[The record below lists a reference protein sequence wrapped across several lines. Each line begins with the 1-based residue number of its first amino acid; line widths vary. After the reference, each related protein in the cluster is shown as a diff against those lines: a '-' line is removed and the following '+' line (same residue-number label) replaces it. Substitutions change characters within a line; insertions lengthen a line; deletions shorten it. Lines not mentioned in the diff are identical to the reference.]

1 MSAETELRK
10 AVLNFVKNH
19 HESSGKAPSIRAI
32 CSEVD
37 GVSVR
42 KFYKLFP
49 GGIGEVCKKA
59 GVPVPEQRIRATRK
73 AVRGQEMKAKGVEDR
88 SVPGFRIMLA
98 DSQSARIQGISHL
111 EGGKDPGMIID
122 ELLDRDT
129 YLREEKGL
137 SLDDV
142 KAVFDYIDGAKERKW
157 KVGWLIGIQTKLWNA
172 GLMGM
177 SSRDVENLAVF
188 LEEMQK
194 LSWEAGDIP
203 ELLNNPFI
211 KDTLP
216 QLLPE
221 EGERLASLLR
231 EIGLKGLTA
240 GQYLKHVDEVRQAIV
255 LYKAYIDGRVSYE
268 EFKKEVN
275 FH

>member
-10 AVLNFVKNH
+10 VVLYFVKNQY
-19 HESSGKAPSIRAI
+19 ELGGKAPSIRAI
-32 CSEVD
+32 CREVD

-42 KFYKLFP
+42 KFYKLFS
-49 GGIGEVCKKA
+49 GGLDEACMKA
-59 GVPVPEQRIRATRK
+59 GIPTPSERIKATRK
-73 AVRGQEMKAKGVEDR
+73 AVRGQKKKAMAVKDR
-88 SVPGFRIMLA
+88 SEPSSRIMLA

-111 EGGKDPGMIID
+111 EGGKDPWMIID

-129 YLREEKGL
+129 YLRKEKGL

-142 KAVFDYIDGAKERKW
+142 KAVFDYIERAKKRRW

-194 LSWEAGDIP
+194 LGWGAGDILD
-203 ELLNNPFI
+203 LLNNPFI
-211 KDTLP
+211 KITLP
-216 QLLPE
+216 QLSPE

-240 GQYLKHVDEVRQAIV
+240 GQYLKQVDEVRQAMD
-255 LYKAYIDGRVSYE
+255 LYQAYMEGRVTYE
-268 EFKKEVN
+268 KFMKAVR